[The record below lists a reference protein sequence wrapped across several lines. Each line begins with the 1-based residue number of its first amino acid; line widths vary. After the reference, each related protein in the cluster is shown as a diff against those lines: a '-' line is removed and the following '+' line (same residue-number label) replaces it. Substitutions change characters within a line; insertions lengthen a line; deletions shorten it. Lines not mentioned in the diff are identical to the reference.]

1 MSNWKKKQK
10 SSTCLHNALQCSTWW
25 DFYGFLWIC
34 WFLSV
39 FKGDSVWVYVCLC
52 GSDVSPMFSDNLRT
66 TLEMLRQCWAWEALA
81 LPAGV
86 GKIWS
91 CDHLKYGFIQIRRV
105 PRGSIGSTW
114 LHDLPWFSNIFHV
127 MGLWI
132 CMHNSIQFCMIVLY
146 YNIL

>member
-1 MSNWKKKQK
+1 MSNKKPKI
-10 SSTCLHNALQCSTWW
+10 LHMPPQCSTMLHLMGF
-25 DFYGFLWIC
+25 FYGFLWIC

-66 TLEMLRQCWAWEALA
+66 TLEMLRQSWAWEALA

-91 CDHLKYGFIQIRRV
+91 YDHLKYGFIQIRRV

-114 LHDLPWFSNIFHV
+114 LHDLPWFSNIPRDGTLDLHAHFYT
-127 MGLWI
+127 I
-132 CMHNSIQFCMIVLY
+132 CMIVLY